1 MHDLL
6 TVLRGSHDRELSV
19 YRPGV
24 ERIKFLPASFAGNR
38 KQGSTLTSIVLDGA
52 VASVNSGKAPI
63 AVAEDRLV
71 GVEKSFWI
79 DDGRDAG
86 IGIVPSI
93 FPGEDAP
100 VGNDTFR
107 IRLIRPK
114 MHHVAAVA
122 EPLIEDAGGKV
133 FIESEFEIYVRIQRS
148 VWFPQQPPLPIRVL
162 FPKLRGVA
170 IEPLLPLHVDI
181 HQPFLA
187 DAGVHRSESP
197 SLFIHVPFLL
207 DMDDVAD
214 SPGTNDV
221 PHRERIRLAAVLCT
235 HLDNL
240 F

>member
-1 MHDLL
+1 MQRPHRTPLSRSLFSGCAGSDGTVDDLFTVRVPVKFPAAPVGLGRHDAHQCMREAMIDSGVRLRACLHRLKPVHQMTYVVIVRPRGGRRRRPRNMHDLL
-6 TVLRGSHDRELSV
+6 TVLCGSHDGELSV

-71 GVEKSFWI
+71 GVEKSLWI

-133 FIESEFEIYVRIQRS
+133 FI
-148 VWFPQQPPLPIRVL
+148 
-162 FPKLRGVA
+162 
-170 IEPLLPLHVDI
+170 
-181 HQPFLA
+181 
-187 DAGVHRSESP
+187 
-197 SLFIHVPFLL
+197 
-207 DMDDVAD
+207 
-214 SPGTNDV
+214 
-221 PHRERIRLAAVLCT
+221 
-235 HLDNL
+235 
-240 F
+240 